1 MVRVLSVCCAGRG
14 CDIGEGWCVGLWG
27 RWWVGVCAGR
37 YDRLHGVSP
46 GRTDED
52 LNGSEEGRRVS
63 KPPACE
69 QRNDAR
75 LRKPLYM
82 SEEERE
88 VEEEVEEEEEEEE
101 EGELTEERHRRNV
114 SLVDYE
120 VKEVRRVSSGV
131 EAAVGGAKRRADEA
145 RPMKGA
151 SPAQAHTRTRAHAHT
166 RARAHART
174 RAHTRTHTRV
184 YLCMSIQANAVTH
197 TDTALCGHNT
207 WLHEWLSVSVN
218 VCTYVCLYSVCTC
231 EGHPWVWYFDGYTD
245 RSLHV
250 LQVWHFPHATERYLT
265 SDLICDSE
273 RQLISLYLH
282 FCCISSYICHSISH
296 YYNINNAG
304 AYYSHC
310 SMLMYNLST
319 FLH

>member
-1 MVRVLSVCCAGRG
+1 M
-14 CDIGEGWCVGLWG
+14 
-27 RWWVGVCAGR
+27 GVCAGR

-88 VEEEVEEEEEEEE
+88 VEEEVEEEEEEE

-166 RARAHART
+166 RTH
-174 RAHTRTHTRV
+174 AHTHTHT
-184 YLCMSIQANAVTH
+184 C
-197 TDTALCGHNT
+197 
-207 WLHEWLSVSVN
+207 VSM
-218 VCTYVCLYSVCTC
+218 YV
-231 EGHPWVWYFDGYTD
+231 HP
-245 RSLHV
+245 S
-250 LQVWHFPHATERYLT
+250 
-265 SDLICDSE
+265 
-273 RQLISLYLH
+273 
-282 FCCISSYICHSISH
+282 
-296 YYNINNAG
+296 
-304 AYYSHC
+304 
-310 SMLMYNLST
+310 
-319 FLH
+319 